1 MAGEDAVEGIAP
13 GPPRAVEEGD
23 CAATPAA
30 TAGKMASH
38 RAHFI
43 LAPGF
48 EIRFSSMLYDVL
60 QTGHETLMSL
70 SFWKVLFLQAFSL
83 YTGLRRVPE
92 AGGRMKFCSSEI
104 RRLFGP

>member
-1 MAGEDAVEGIAP
+1 MAGEDGVEGNGA
-13 GPPRAVEEGD
+13 GALGEGVGV
-23 CAATPAA
+23 AIPAA

-48 EIRFSSMLYDVL
+48 EMRFSSMLYGVL

-70 SFWKVLFLQAFSL
+70 SFWKVLFLQGF
-83 YTGLRRVPE
+83 
-92 AGGRMKFCSSEI
+92 
-104 RRLFGP
+104 